1 MSVYPETF
9 GALKRSA
16 FGAPDRRQ
24 LSVKDE
30 LRANLLTR
38 LASRKPIFNGVVGY
52 EETVMPQIVNA
63 LLSRHNFI
71 LLGLRGQAKSR
82 ILRAL
87 TTLLDPAMPIV
98 AGSEVN
104 DNPFAPISKY
114 GKNLVKEAG
123 DDTPIAWLD
132 PDMRYVEKLA
142 TPDVTVADI
151 IGDLDPI
158 KAARGGHILGDELTM
173 HYGMLPR
180 ANRGIFALNE
190 LPDLAGKVQVSLFN
204 IMQEGDVQIKGYP
217 VRLPLDV
224 MLCFTANPEDYT
236 ARGKIITPLKDR
248 IGSEVITHYPETV
261 ELGMAITNQEAWTA
275 RGAGKVRVPDF
286 IAEVI
291 ERVAFEARIDK
302 RIDKRSGVSQR
313 MPISVLENVVS
324 NAERR
329 AIQTGERDIVPRIA
343 DIYAAL
349 PAITGKIELE
359 YEGELVGGHAIA
371 RELIRRAAD
380 ATYQDRAGGINTDEI
395 IMWFDV
401 GGALQVTDDVPV
413 DAVVEGFGSVPGL
426 MQVVNTAGLAPMDDL
441 PVVAAGCELVLESL
455 VARKK
460 IARSDAGQYGRAV
473 EEKRTSPLYGLSS
486 ADSHRLAAL
495 RVGRLGGRRSGRE
508 EAWLAPPRQL
518 GGRRSRDAYGIER
531 GGSPR
536 PRGESPVTRRA
547 PHFSDGDGISG
558 VGIADRRREE
568 AHRRAADRSDSP
580 HHRGSDRAW
589 PARSRWPRRPGDA
602 RRARG
607 RAARV
612 LLRAAESSDR
622 AHYAARGWERQ
633 GSGASR
639 RWYEQGA

>member
-1 MSVYPETF
+1 LAVHPETF
-9 GALKRSA
+9 GGLKRSA
-16 FGAPDRRQ
+16 FADPERR
-24 LSVKDE
+24 LRSVKDE
-30 LRANLLTR
+30 LRRNLLAR
-38 LASRKPIFNGVVGY
+38 LATRKPIFSGVVGY
-52 EETVMPQIVNA
+52 EDTVMPQIVNA

-87 TTLLDPAMPIV
+87 TTLLDPALPII

-114 GKNLVKEAG
+114 GRNLLQEAG
-123 DDTPIAWLD
+123 DDTPISWLD
-132 PDMRYVEKLA
+132 PDQRYIEKLA

-158 KAARGGHILGDELTM
+158 KAARGGHILGDELTI

-248 IGSEVITHYPETV
+248 IGSEVTTHYPESV
-261 ELGMAITNQEAWTA
+261 ETGMAITSQEAWTS
-275 RGAGKVRVPDF
+275 RGAGHVRVPDF

-359 YEGELVGGHAIA
+359 YEGELVGGHTIA
-371 RELIRRAAD
+371 RDLIRRAAD

-413 DAVVEGFGSVPGL
+413 ESVVEGFGAVPGL
-426 MQVVNTAGLAPMDDL
+426 MQVVSNAGLAPMDDL

-460 IARSDAGQYGRAV
+460 ITRSDAGQYGRAI
-473 EEKRTSPLYGLSS
+473 EEKR
-486 ADSHRLAAL
+486 
-495 RVGRLGGRRSGRE
+495 
-508 EAWLAPPRQL
+508 
-518 GGRRSRDAYGIER
+518 
-531 GGSPR
+531 
-536 PRGESPVTRRA
+536 
-547 PHFSDGDGISG
+547 
-558 VGIADRRREE
+558 
-568 AHRRAADRSDSP
+568 
-580 HHRGSDRAW
+580 
-589 PARSRWPRRPGDA
+589 RRPYQD
-602 RRARG
+602 
-607 RAARV
+607 
-612 LLRAAESSDR
+612 
-622 AHYAARGWERQ
+622 
-633 GSGASR
+633 
-639 RWYEQGA
+639 